1 MLVSATLPTA
11 RKRLVTLGVNAP
23 VIEAARLLSAP
34 DTHLIVVCNPA
45 GEMSGVLSK
54 ADIVR
59 QISHCTGCSCTEG
72 VADIMTRDVVNCRP
86 QDALRDVWDVM
97 QSRSLKQIPIS
108 DDASHP
114 VGILYA
120 NDALQWLLDEAEHK
134 EELLRDYVMGV
145 GYR

>member
-34 DTHLIVVCNPA
+34 DAHLIVVYNPE

-72 VADIMTRDVVNCRP
+72 VADIMTRDVVKCRP

-97 QSRSLKQIPIS
+97 RARSLKQIPIS
-108 DDASHP
+108 DDASRP
-114 VGILYA
+114 LGILYA
-120 NDALQWLLDEAEHK
+120 NDALQWLLKEAEHT
-134 EELLRDYVMGV
+134 EELLRDYVMGM

>member
-1 MLVSATLPTA
+1 MRVSETLSKA
-11 RKRLVTLGVNAP
+11 RERLVTLAVGAP

-34 DTHLIVVCNPA
+34 ETHLIVVCDT
-45 GEMSGVLSK
+45 GGTMSGVLTK

-72 VADIMTRDVVNCRP
+72 VADIMTRDVVKCSP
-86 QDALRDVWDVM
+86 QDDLRDVWDVM
-97 QSRSLKQIPIS
+97 RARTLKQIPVS
-108 DDASHP
+108 DEASRP
-114 VGILYA
+114 LGVLYA
-120 NDALQWLLDEAEHK
+120 NDALQWLLKEAEHT